1 MLRQIFIR
9 PVEPLFERQRGL
21 VALDLRAEH
30 DHELRSLLRHDVIPS
45 LHNDRGHR
53 AENDRHGKRGQG
65 NEDAAPDL
73 RRVLPFQQPERRQH
87 SRQQQQALAQRL
99 PEMPVALGMSYGSPS
114 LESAVDELLA
124 EHVDHIVV
132 LPLYPQFSCSTVGA
146 VWDELA
152 RILARKRSIP
162 GISFIRDYADN
173 HDYINALANSVRA
186 SFAKHGEPDLLLLSY
201 HGIPQRYANQGDDYP
216 QRCRDTTREL
226 VPALGLPPERV
237 MMTFQSRFC
246 RTTTRELASALGMAP
261 EKVMMTF
268 QSRFGREPWLM
279 PYTDETLKMLGE
291 KGVGHIQVMCPGFA
305 ADCLETLEEIAEQ
318 NREVF
323 LGAGGKKYEYIPAL
337 NATPEHIEMMANL
350 VAAYR

>member
-1 MLRQIFIR
+1 MN
-9 PVEPLFERQRGL
+9 
-21 VALDLRAEH
+21 
-30 DHELRSLLRHDVIPS
+30 S
-45 LHNDRGHR
+45 
-53 AENDRHGKRGQG
+53 
-65 NEDAAPDL
+65 
-73 RRVLPFQQPERRQH
+73 
-87 SRQQQQALAQRL
+87 
-99 PEMPVALGMSYGSPS
+99 
-114 LESAVDELLA
+114 A

-201 HGIPQRYANQGDDYP
+201 HGIPQRYADEGDDYP
-216 QRCRDTTREL
+216 QR
-226 VPALGLPPERV
+226 
-237 MMTFQSRFC
+237 C

-261 EKVMMTF
+261 EKSDDDLSVALWSGTPADALY
-268 QSRFGREPWLM
+268 RRNAENARR
-279 PYTDETLKMLGE
+279 